1 MTSRGQPSLR
11 LAFLFN
17 LLLPALALALILTVG
32 GNFVIKR
39 IVEATHDRLLDGSWL
54 AIAERLAVDDGEI
67 TVDLPQVALGML
79 ESQANDS
86 IYYSVSIGGNAIT
99 GYNDLPLS
107 NAAGIAV
114 GRPMHWNAIYRDKP
128 VPAVN
133 QIRAYR

>member
-1 MTSRGQPSLR
+1 
-11 LAFLFN
+11 
-17 LLLPALALALILTVG
+17 
-32 GNFVIKR
+32 
-39 IVEATHDRLLDGSWL
+39 
-54 AIAERLAVDDGEI
+54 
-67 TVDLPQVALGML
+67 ML

-128 VPAVN
+128 VRIAAAARKVYGVDQPVLVAVAETMSARD
-133 QIRAYR
+133 QLQYRMVRDLVLGVFFLLIFIGLLAWVAVERGLRPLAELRRQVD